1 MEISPQKQVL
11 SMKHFKFILFFLIF
25 SPLMQAQECISGN
38 CENGF
43 GTKKTKTFTYKGN
56 FKEGRM
62 HGNGT
67 YEWKDGGSYI
77 GDFRDGFFE
86 GIGLRTYES
95 GTIYKG
101 HFKYDKP
108 HGAGTMTYTNGSIY
122 KGLWQF
128 GYKHGEGIYKDNKG
142 YSHEGTYKFGKS
154 DGVGEQK
161 WEKGDIYEGSFK
173 KGYRDGFGSYTWPSG
188 ETFEGSWKLGKKH
201 GVGIS
206 RNKSLRILKKGI
218 WFEGEHTSTKAGC
231 LEENQECLPDRICCS
246 IANENSEV
254 YYTRNSVYRVVPIK
268 ETSFLNVYSE
278 AKKRYYYDESWN
290 LTTNIKSKYYR
301 EYTKLDS
308 LNMTY
313 KVKAYYTSNNQL
325 QWDGNII
332 NNNPTASNCNTAKC
346 EGKTTWYRE
355 DGSLSSESYYL
366 EGRLNGKSIL
376 YLKNGK
382 TSVMNTDR
390 GIYIKKD

>member
-77 GDFRDGFFE
+77 GDFREGFFE
-86 GIGLRTYES
+86 GTGVRTYES

-254 YYTRNSVYRVVPIK
+254 YYTINSVYKVAPLK

-278 AKKRYYYDESWN
+278 AKKRFFYDEKWR
-290 LTTNIKSKYYR
+290 LTSENKSKYYR
-301 EYTKLDS
+301 EIFDYDSITK
-308 LNMTY
+308 TY
-313 KVKAYYTSNNQL
+313 EVRDYFIFGDKL
-325 QWDGNII
+325 QFQGRVYNISPHATDNLSMI
-332 NNNPTASNCNTAKC
+332 L
-346 EGKTTWYRE
+346 EGKSIWYRE
-355 DGSLSSESYYL
+355 DGSLSSEKNHL
-366 EGRLNGKSIL
+366 EGREHGKSIL

-382 TSVMNTDR
+382 TFVMNYDR
-390 GIYIKKD
+390 GKYIKKD